1 MHSIYSV
8 VLLDHILLFFT
19 SQLKMCLDLKFGMCA
34 SLYYS
39 TYTSNVYRIFE
50 TSICI
55 FYLFL
60 YLYWF
65 ALYIFSLLPGCISY
79 CVHLYFWIIITYRK

>member
-55 FYLFL
+55 FICFYICTGLHF
-60 YLYWF
+60 
-65 ALYIFSLLPGCISY
+65 IFSPCFQGAFPIVCICTFGS
-79 CVHLYFWIIITYRK
+79 